1 MLLELMEDADRGVR
15 YDACSAL
22 KGMRVS
28 QAVPALIAALDE
40 WDRKVRSE
48 VVGAL
53 GRLGDR
59 EAVPAL
65 LSVVRDTR
73 GMSFRSVGYA
83 LTSLEGDQAWEGI
96 VEAAAMGYMSQGPG
110 IARSLGE
117 SGYVRAMPRLRG
129 LLDVDTGVECRCA
142 AMALKG
148 LGDTVTG
155 PEMLEELGSD
165 VPWRRARAA
174 RSLGALGGPESV
186 EPLIAALGDD
196 RDCVRE
202 AAAFALGE
210 MDDNRAVGPLP
221 GAASDESEGVRR
233 RAHSSLEKLGTERRP
248 VDAFSY
254 PLPES
259 AVREHPSLSGSGP
272 MGNCGNSPLPV
283 GRQHASGVPGADTH

>member
-1 MLLELMEDADRGVR
+1 MLRVLLSSVPALVAALQDDDEDVRVKAAGALGSFDSGAESHLLDALDQSSGRVRSQLVLALGLKAPESVPMLLELMEDADRGVR

-53 GRLGDR
+53 GRLGGR

-83 LTSLEGDQAWEGI
+83 LASLEGDQAWEGI
-96 VEAAAMGYMSQGPG
+96 VEAVEMGYVSLGPG
-110 IARSLGE
+110 IAWSLGE

-186 EPLIAALGDD
+186 EPLIAAW
-196 RDCVRE
+196 
-202 AAAFALGE
+202 
-210 MDDNRAVGPLP
+210 
-221 GAASDESEGVRR
+221 
-233 RAHSSLEKLGTERRP
+233 GTTGT
-248 VDAFSY
+248 A
-254 PLPES
+254 
-259 AVREHPSLSGSGP
+259 
-272 MGNCGNSPLPV
+272 
-283 GRQHASGVPGADTH
+283 